1 MTLVALKPLLIAF
14 DGATT
19 AYVLGQGHA
28 KCQYKKYLQ
37 YNNKPF
43 GEVKQ
48 WIFLVAVER
57 VWWWLEGMVGTK

>member
-1 MTLVALKPLLIAF
+1 MTLVALKPLLIVF

-43 GEVKQ
+43 GDVKQ
-48 WIFLVAVER
+48 CC
-57 VWWWLEGMVGTK
+57 